1 MEAPEHWRPRA
12 KYVNLYLREEQ
23 PATLQDG
30 HLETK
35 VAAVAAAA
43 AESRGDLHAFVERKL
58 RSEVV
63 LKDAS
68 ARKEARLWLGATLGL
83 LDASSDRRLKHR
95 HFLPF
100 LRSGS
105 APRDHHE
112 YVRVC
117 VCVCVCAAHALMCGV
132 ARMPLTAVV

>member
-12 KYVNLYLREEQ
+12 KYVNLYLREE
-23 PATLQDG
+23 PPTLQDG
-30 HLETK
+30 LETK
-35 VAAVAAAA
+35 AAAAAAA

-63 LKDAS
+63 LKNAS

-112 YVRVC
+112 YVRV
-117 VCVCVCAAHALMCGV
+117 VRVRVCACVLMCGER
-132 ARMPLTAVV
+132 AWL